1 MKIIIERGDITT
13 VNVDPVGDA
22 VATGAMRDGEPLRDE
37 VGPAVVQFV
46 LYSTP
51 VEHGIAPACRTQ
63 R

>member
-37 VGPAVVQFV
+37 AGPAVVQFV
-46 LYSTP
+46 LYSTS
-51 VEHGIAPACRTQ
+51 VEREFARTCRTQ
-63 R
+63 C